1 MVSSLMFGISVVK
14 RLSVHIG
21 KITTRILTEWYLS
34 LIPVMKKELMNA
46 LRSSML
52 FWSRKHCRRSHS
64 LCMLTNKTYNSL
76 LKPKRFLTN

>member
-1 MVSSLMFGISVVK
+1 MVSSLMSGISVVK

-46 LRSSML
+46 LRSLMP
-52 FWSRKHCRRSHS
+52 FWPRKHCRKFPS
-64 LCMLTNKTYNSL
+64 LCTPTNKTYNSL
-76 LKPKRFLTN
+76 LKLKRFLAN